1 MTAPQNAAA
10 PSPLRFFESANAYQR
25 TRAIEAA
32 VQLDLFTAI
41 GEAGGAPGSGAAG
54 AAVADIARR
63 CNAAERGVRILCD
76 FLTVLGFLTKEN
88 FRYSLAPDAAAFLDK
103 RSPAYM
109 GSALQFLLSPLL
121 TRNFDVLAAAVRKG
135 GTAADEHGTTAPEA
149 EVWVDFAA
157 GMGPMQRMPA
167 GLIARLL
174 AERGIRTG
182 RVLDL
187 AAGHGMFGIGI
198 AQANPQAEITALD
211 WPNVLEVAK
220 ANARAAGIESRYRT
234 IPGSGFEVEYGT
246 GYDAVLLTNI
256 LHHFDREG
264 CETLLRKVH
273 AALAPG
279 GCAVTLEFV
288 PNEDRVTPPETA
300 TFALIML
307 ASTPSGDAYTFS
319 EYDAMF
325 RNAGFARSSIH
336 PLPPTF
342 QQVILSFK

>member
-1 MTAPQNAAA
+1 MTAPQNAPA
-10 PSPLRFFESANAYQR
+10 PSPLRFFETANAYQR

-54 AAVADIARR
+54 PAAAEIARR
-63 CNAAERGVRILCD
+63 CGAAERGVRVLCD
-76 FLTVLGFLTKEN
+76 FLTVLGFLTKQD
-88 FRYSLAPDAAAFLDK
+88 FRYSLAPDSAAFLDR

-121 TRNFDVLAAAVRKG
+121 TKNFDHLAAAVRKG
-135 GTAADEHGTTAPEA
+135 GTAADDFGTTAPEA

-167 GLIARLL
+167 TLIANLL

-198 AQANPQAEITALD
+198 AQANPRAEITALD

-234 IPGSGFEVEYGT
+234 IAGSGFDVDYGA
-246 GYDAVLLTNI
+246 GYDVVLLTNI
-256 LHHFDREG
+256 LHHFDRAG
-264 CETLLRKVH
+264 CEALMRKAH
-273 AALAPG
+273 AALEPG

-288 PNEDRVTPPETA
+288 PNHDRVSPPETA
-300 TFALIML
+300 MFALIML
-307 ASTPSGDAYTFS
+307 ASTPAGDAYTFS

-325 RNAGFARSSIH
+325 RNAGFVRSSIH
-336 PLPPTF
+336 ALPPTF
-342 QQVILSFK
+342 QQVILSYK